1 MGSRVRGQ
9 VKPVK
14 SAIGAPHAIVVWQV
28 DIRAS
33 PTSGFITRNVHASN
47 QILGGGVHS
56 HRWCCSWSYSLD
68 RPDTRSTANETD
80 RNVHLTGERSAVY

>member
-28 DIRAS
+28 DIQAN
-33 PTSGFITRNVHASN
+33 PTSGVITNMSRAISFSVEASTH
-47 QILGGGVHS
+47 IDGVVLGATAS
-56 HRWCCSWSYSLD
+56 RD
-68 RPDTRSTANETD
+68 RTPDPPQMKRIAMST
-80 RNVHLTGERSAVY
+80 

>member
-9 VKPVK
+9 VKRVK

-47 QILGGGVHS
+47 QILGGGVH
-56 HRWCCSWSYSLD
+56 
-68 RPDTRSTANETD
+68 
-80 RNVHLTGERSAVY
+80 